1 MLRVDVAVIYGVE
14 LVSSHRAIVK
24 CAAEEDYQVF
34 LLHDEGRSFPL
45 PDAAGLVV
53 VSDRSGALTFI
64 SVHGAPLEF
73 PEELRRR
80 LFWVV
85 SWVMSLTACCYYIG
99 QNLTEYRSAPTL
111 TSIDSTNYPISKV
124 DFPSVTFCNFNHIV
138 KSRRPP
144 RQEDVLGRVKYKE
157 DQWATMTFGVYQNLF
172 SVEPLWELVNSSVL
186 LLDNREVYCTIK
198 ESSQRCEEMVL
209 FCLWRGTIDCAGL
222 FTQVS
227 TRNGFCCVINVAN
240 SLTKPNMTDL
250 CPGERRVRNHTD
262 GTRLRDIIPDLS
274 SAGIN
279 QGLTVLLD
287 AQVYEYT
294 YSTYHSVGFKMH
306 LQEPSGAPGLNHE
319 GVVMSP
325 GKEAFIPI
333 QAHSTFTT
341 PAALQ
346 LRPDQRK
353 CFLNSERKLKVYT
366 GVYSHE
372 ACVMEHR
379 TTMLLEACGCREYYI
394 TGEGKVCL
402 SQDEI
407 ACVRKFVEAWHL
419 NDIHSESVSDSCYSG
434 CNSTTYMA
442 TPSYASL
449 PSPNMEKTWLGLR
462 FLMPTVDT
470 MCRLGFLD
478 EVPNIPH
485 LYVITF
491 IS

>member
-1 MLRVDVAVIYGVE
+1 MADHSLTT
-14 LVSSHRAIVK
+14 
-24 CAAEEDYQVF
+24 
-34 LLHDEGRSFPL
+34 LLAYF
-45 PDAAGLVV
+45 VQ
-53 VSDRSGALTFI
+53 I
-64 SVHGAPLEF
+64 
-73 PEELRRR
+73 

-394 TGEGKVCL
+394 TAGEGKVCL

-407 ACVRKFVEAWHL
+407 ACVRKFVGVESYMSMFADDAKLMRRVVTDENCRLLQEDLDRLQKWPEKFNTSKCKVMEIGSEAWHL

-478 EVPNIPH
+478 ELN
-485 LYVITF
+485 
-491 IS
+491 